1 MFEIRTG
8 VRISSLML
16 TVGFIGV
23 FESCLHLLWRHLS
36 SFFRVEREGGIKEL
50 EWAENL
56 TAYKQLRAEL
66 SEFAALLSECTEKLL
81 VVRVSSLF
89 GAQ

>member
-1 MFEIRTG
+1 
-8 VRISSLML
+8 ML
-16 TVGFIGV
+16 TLGFIGV
-23 FESCLHLLWRHLS
+23 FESCLYLLWRHLC

-56 TAYKQLRAEL
+56 TAYKQLRAEV
-66 SEFAALLSECTEKLL
+66 SEFAGLLSECTQKLL
-81 VVRVSSLF
+81 VVRLSTLF